1 MVQSM
6 RMTRRKFLKSGSA
19 LAGAA
24 LSTRVIAAAPAAE
37 AVTPA
42 LIEAARKEG
51 KIVWYTSIDLSVAEK
66 MAKSF
71 EAQYPGIAVR
81 VERSGAE
88 RVFQRIGQEYAS
100 KVYGV
105 DVANSSDA
113 AHFVAWKRDGWLAPY
128 VPEDVAKSYP
138 AEHKDA
144 DGLFATCRVTLS
156 VIGYNTNLVKAED
169 APKS

>member
-1 MVQSM
+1 MKF
-6 RMTRRKFLKSGSA
+6 TRRTFLRSTA

-24 LSTRVIAAAPAAE
+24 LSTRVVSAAPAAE
-37 AVTPA
+37 GVTPA

-51 KIVWYTSIDLSVAEK
+51 KVVWYTSIDLAVAEK
-66 MAKSF
+66 IAKSF
-71 EAQYPGIAVR
+71 EAKYPGVAVR

-113 AHFVAWKRDGWLAPY
+113 SHFVAWKRDGWLAPY
-128 VPEDVAKSYP
+128 VPEDVASFFGGSV
-138 AEHKDA
+138 D
-144 DGLFATCRVTLS
+144 DCTCIIFCLESFSR
-156 VIGYNTNLVKAED
+156 
-169 APKS
+169 